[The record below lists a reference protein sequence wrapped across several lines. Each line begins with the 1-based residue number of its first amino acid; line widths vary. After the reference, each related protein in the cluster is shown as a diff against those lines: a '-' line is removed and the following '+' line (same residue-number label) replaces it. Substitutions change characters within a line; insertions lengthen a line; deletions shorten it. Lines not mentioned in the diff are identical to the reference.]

1 MQVKQNSWEQES
13 IVALDRLEMS
23 PKQIEQVERIGG
35 DFFLGFS
42 TLEIGLLVFDILL
55 SLSNYTILD

>member
-1 MQVKQNSWEQES
+1 
-13 IVALDRLEMS
+13 VALDRLEMS

-35 DFFLGFS
+35 DFFFGFS

-55 SLSNYTILD
+55 SLSYYTILD